1 MDYFNTACASILIF
15 ASIFIPSFAIR
26 ENRRRGMFEA
36 AMSMNGLF
44 GVAAS
49 FYSIAAIAAGTTK
62 MSAVAGADFT
72 MIIAAIIL
80 VISLLRA
87 KRTGR
92 ENCHG
97 LVFGFLWTT
106 KYVSFR

>member
-1 MDYFNTACASILIF
+1 MA
-15 ASIFIPSFAIR
+15 
-26 ENRRRGMFEA
+26 EG
-36 AMSMNGLF
+36 
-44 GVAAS
+44 

-62 MSAVAGADFT
+62 MSAVAGADLT
-72 MIIAAIIL
+72 MIIAAIIV

-92 ENCHG
+92 EDCHG